1 MPAFALDVLI
11 RTNGATK
18 AYHDSWREERR
29 VPFPWPLHLSEKFLT
44 PFPSSVFLLFIA
56 QVHPTQVTFHAI
68 LFEGLHKDPKR
79 ARVWALGASKTRSS
93 RIVRR
98 PPSRSFYASAVG
110 VPHPH
115 QSTGIVPRGHKFFA
129 VAHARSRGWIPH
141 DGYVA
146 VSNGNLAR
154 RSFVRGLAF
163 ARHAI
168 DGKAIL
174 QDPFPAS
181 LCVPL
186 GLKQAPLP
194 RSWHA

>member
-29 VPFPWPLHLSEKFLT
+29 VPFPWPLHLSEKSLT

-68 LFEGLHKDPKR
+68 LFEGLHKDPNC

-98 PPSRSFYASAVG
+98 PPSRSFYASVVG

-115 QSTGIVPRGHKFFA
+115 RSTGIVPRGHTFFA
-129 VAHARSRGWIPH
+129 VAHARSRGWIPR
-141 DGYVA
+141 DGYAA
-146 VSNGNLAR
+146 VSNGILTR
-154 RSFVRGLAF
+154 RSFARGLAF
-163 ARHAI
+163 ARNAI
-168 DGKAIL
+168 DGKATL
-174 QDPFPAS
+174 QDPFSAS
-181 LCVPL
+181 RCVPW
-186 GLKQAPLP
+186 GSKEVPLP
-194 RSWHA
+194 RSSHA